1 MNFAVFDPAPSRNEY
16 CSFYFSALQGY
27 AAHNGKAV
35 KQISRL
41 EDARNCTL
49 FVLTD
54 YLTDTVIAMLKNN
67 GVRIAGFN
75 VTDSSYISE
84 ACALAVNLSMIDLI
98 FMLSGVQTKNEGFEM
113 VVKPDFTIGLEKRE
127 FLPASAWIV
136 FDYMRRAGRLQSLPY
151 VHWDRQ
157 VSAEP
162 RPWAMRNKQVLIRG
176 GHHVRRFILA
186 LMLHKQNLLDCNSG
200 FLASAYFSDAMTHQ
214 FRYCDECRAIWK
226 RGQRYPVANT
236 NTGTHCLNPKWKNKT
251 LDMSQTQFWFWN
263 NRCPESFYALA
274 RAFNADMPAVETM
287 LNQRWITHKKH
298 FEMLAR
304 ITFTS
309 DLKWLFSVYAAQR
322 FWDAASVGCVNF
334 LPNRTNDQQYFPQM
348 RECEHYRCFDERLG
362 WLKYEAELSENGYC
376 EIATQTKELYER
388 WIKAT
393 DFPINTMLLEHIFK
407 ITEMQCNY

>member
-27 AAHNGKAV
+27 AAHNGKSV

-75 VTDSSYISE
+75 VTDSSYLSE

-98 FMLSGVQTKNEGFEM
+98 FMLSGVQTKNDGFEM
-113 VVKPDFTIGLEKRE
+113 VVNPDFTIGLEKRE

-157 VSAEP
+157 LSAEP
-162 RPWAMRNKQVLIRG
+162 RSWAMRNKQVLIRG
-176 GHHVRRFILA
+176 GNHVLRFILA

-200 FLASAYFSDAMTHQ
+200 FLTSAYFTELVPRQ
-214 FRYCDECRAIWK
+214 FRYCDECNEIWK
-226 RGQRYPVANT
+226 RGHRYPVVNT
-236 NTGTHCLNPKWKNKT
+236 NSGTHCLNPKWQNKT
-251 LDMSQTQFWFWN
+251 LDMGRTQFWFWN

-274 RAFNADMPAVETM
+274 RAFKADMPAVETM
-287 LNQRWITHKKH
+287 LNQKWISHQKH

-304 ITFTS
+304 MAFTS

-334 LPNRTNDQQYFPQM
+334 LPLRTMDQEYFPKM
-348 RECEHYRCFDERLG
+348 EAGVHYLTFNEDLSNLEEHGRITELHYDIVSH
-362 WLKYEAELSENGYC
+362 EAG
-376 EIATQTKELYER
+376 ELYR
-388 WIKAT
+388 NWIKAT
-393 DFPINTMLLEHIFK
+393 DFSINTNLLKHVFDQ
-407 ITEMQCNY
+407 TELLCNY